1 MSGILQPWRQAQN
14 NYRVETT
21 SKVLRIFVVDVLEK
35 FLKLTAIIILF
46 LIGVWVTKTN
56 ASTAHMSGILQPWRQ
71 AQNNY
76 RVETTSKVL
85 RIFVVDDLEKIL
97 KLTAIIILFLIGVWV
112 TKTNASTA
120 HMSGILQPWRQ
131 AQNNYRVET
140 TPDVLLIFVVDV
152 LEKFLKQMAIIILF
166 LIGVWVT
173 KTNASTAHM
182 SGILQPWRQAQNNYR
197 VDFEK
202 SSHLCCWCFRKILK
216 LTAIIILFLIGVWV
230 TKTNASTAH
239 MSGILQPWR
248 QAQNNYRVDFE
259 KCSHLCCWCF
269 RKILKL
275 TAIIILFLIGVWVT
289 KTNASTAHMSGI
301 LQPWRQ
307 AQNNYRVETTSG
319 KSSSHLCCWCFRK
332 IFKLTAIIML
342 FLIGVWVTKTNAST
356 AHMSGIL
363 QPWRQAQNNY
373 RVDFKN
379 LLIFVVDVLE
389 KSLN

>member
-21 SKVLRIFVVDVLEK
+21 PDVEK
-35 FLKLTAIIILF
+35 SSHLCCWCF
-46 LIGVWVTKTN
+46 
-56 ASTAHMSGILQPWRQ
+56 R
-71 AQNNY
+71 
-76 RVETTSKVL
+76 
-85 RIFVVDDLEKIL
+85 KIL

-152 LEKFLKQMAIIILF
+152 LEK
-166 LIGVWVT
+166 
-173 KTNASTAHM
+173 
-182 SGILQPWRQAQNNYR
+182 
-197 VDFEK
+197 
-202 SSHLCCWCFRKILK
+202 ILK

-248 QAQNNYRVDFE
+248 QAQNNYRVETTSKVLLIFVVDVLE
-259 KCSHLCCWCF
+259 
-269 RKILKL
+269 KILKL

-307 AQNNYRVETTSG
+307 AQNNYRVETTS
-319 KSSSHLCCWCFRK
+319 
-332 IFKLTAIIML
+332 
-342 FLIGVWVTKTNAST
+342 
-356 AHMSGIL
+356 
-363 QPWRQAQNNY
+363 
-373 RVDFKN
+373 KN
-379 LLIFVVDVLE
+379 LLIFVVDVVF
-389 KSLN
+389 